1 MAKSLNDKF
10 LKLADAVSFGMG
22 TPTNIIFWILAV
34 VIWFLLGA
42 LRSELF
48 VNGSFLPQWFTS
60 TSWNFPLNTITT
72 LAELYIGFLVA
83 AATNRAERELRK
95 IIETTQIN
103 VQAIKEINENQNKI
117 LDLLLKYQ
125 QKELATET
133 KVLKK
138 VESLEK

>member
-22 TPTNIIFWILAV
+22 TPTNIMFWILAV
-34 VIWFLLGA
+34 AIWILLGA
-42 LRSELF
+42 FRSELF
-48 VNGSFLPQWFTS
+48 VNGNFLPAWFTS

-95 IIETTQIN
+95 IIETTQTN
-103 VQAIKEINENQNKI
+103 VQAIKEINERQNKM
-117 LDLLLKYQ
+117 LDLLVKYQ
-125 QKELATET
+125 QQELATET
-133 KVLKK
+133 KVLQK